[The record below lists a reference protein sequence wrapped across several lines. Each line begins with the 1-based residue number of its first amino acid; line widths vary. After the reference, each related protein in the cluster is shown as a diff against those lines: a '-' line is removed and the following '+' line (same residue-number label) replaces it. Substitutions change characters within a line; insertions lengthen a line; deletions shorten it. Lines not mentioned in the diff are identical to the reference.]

1 MAESKFSSIF
11 SDLTDPRVDRTKR
24 HKLLDILGLTI
35 IAVLCGA
42 DNWVEVA
49 EFGKIREEWLKTFLE
64 LPNGIPSHDTLGRVF
79 SMIDGAEFERCF
91 VERVR
96 QLAGLTSKVIAVDG
110 KTIRGSSVWRSV
122 IRFRHREPFLRLCP
136 RSRVWRYAFGFHSLG
151 EMKNRASLEAL
162 QTSSYKYIA
171 VLPIRQRAII
181 RLQ

>member
-64 LPNGIPSHDTLGRVF
+64 LPNGTPWV
-79 SMIDGAEFERCF
+79 
-91 VERVR
+91 
-96 QLAGLTSKVIAVDG
+96 
-110 KTIRGSSVWRSV
+110 GS
-122 IRFRHREPFLRLCP
+122 FP
-136 RSRVWRYAFGFHSLG
+136 
-151 EMKNRASLEAL
+151 
-162 QTSSYKYIA
+162 
-171 VLPIRQRAII
+171 
-181 RLQ
+181 